1 MPEPGG
7 HRVQIGVCTLQISD
21 FQYRLEEAKSI
32 QGYVLFCLAAFIK
45 EDFAITLNAGMCHFG
60 DTPIS

>member
-7 HRVQIGVCTLQISD
+7 QRVQIGVCTLQISD

-32 QGYVLFCLAAFIK
+32 QGYVPFCLAAF
-45 EDFAITLNAGMCHFG
+45 F
-60 DTPIS
+60 

>member
-1 MPEPGG
+1 MLESGG
-7 HRVQIGVCTLQISD
+7 QRLQIGVCTLQIRD

-32 QGYVLFCLAAFIK
+32 QGYVPFCLAAFFK
-45 EDFAITLNAGMCHFG
+45 GDFAIMLNADMCHFG

>member
-7 HRVQIGVCTLQISD
+7 QRVQIGVCTLQISD

-32 QGYVLFCLAAFIK
+32 QGYVPFCIAAFLK
-45 EDFAITLNAGMCHFG
+45 GDFAITLNADMCHFG
-60 DTPIS
+60 DTAIS

>member
-7 HRVQIGVCTLQISD
+7 QRVQIGVCTLQISD

-32 QGYVLFCLAAFIK
+32 QGYVPFCIAAFLK
-45 EDFAITLNAGMCHFG
+45 GDFAITLNADMCHFG
-60 DTPIS
+60 DTSIS